1 MTESSPKPTLLAS
14 TETLCDA
21 YRDAA
26 ATRLGA
32 GDPSIVDAAKTWVA
46 FVRHHHGNVFE
57 SDAARVET
65 AAADATYL
73 EPADTD
79 ASHADDSLAPTER
92 AVFLDV
98 LAADFAVSR
107 LRRAVESAFDVD
119 CSSPDAP
126 DCVDVDADFDRTF
139 DAVHRRI
146 RGDFGDEN
154 AVRLARL
161 ESTDADALISL
172 DAAVVGELYERVVPR
187 RARLSLG
194 EYYTPRGLA
203 ELALPAD
210 CADETVLDP
219 ACGAGIFLVAATDRK
234 RAALSGLAPQRA
246 LDRITST
253 VVGVDLNPVAVRCA
267 RLAYLL
273 ALAPLL
279 AAADSPTVELP
290 VHLGDSLGLQ
300 EESTATPDS
309 VTTRPPTT
317 DLRADVLV
325 GNPPWLTWERL
336 GERARSRWCS
346 RHIDRLNLL
355 PRRGA
360 ERLLGHANDDLS
372 VPFVWV
378 CVERYLRQGGRA
390 AFVLKR
396 DLRSGPA
403 GRLLR
408 ELRVGD
414 RPLSLRGV
422 EDFGDLAP
430 FGDQVRAAA
439 ALYEFVADAD
449 TEFPVGLRTWR
460 ARVGAQSPEFDSG
473 DAMRRTL
480 DAETTGL
487 VPVDPDDTAG
497 PWVRVDAE
505 RTALGPCAHDIRH
518 GLKDDAKDVFTVDDE
533 TLSALEPDHVYP
545 YLRSKHV
552 VKFGL
557 FGYDRHLVPQR
568 RTNEENEPELA
579 RNAPRTYEYL
589 DAHREALDARAS
601 TWFDGGPFYNLF
613 GLGTY
618 TWADYKVVWCRLG
631 FKPHFVV
638 VSTVDDP
645 ELGEKTVVPG
655 DHCMFVAIDDRRE
668 AHLLCGL
675 LNSAP
680 YQRCL
685 RELGGEG
692 KSSLSKSTVSKLYLP
707 EWRDDPLFRRIADCS
722 ERAHGIVPDHVD
734 VSKRAYN
741 RTTIPELETVTGEL
755 DRTVERLLAERDE

>member
-1 MTESSPKPTLLAS
+1 MTAPAPDGTLFACAERLCETYREAA
-14 TETLCDA
+14 TERL
-21 YRDAA
+21 RLGDAA
-26 ATRLGA
+26 VT
-32 GDPSIVDAAKTWVA
+32 DAAETWAA
-46 FVRHHHGNVFE
+46 FVRHHHGAVF
-57 SDAARVET
+57 D
-65 AAADATYL
+65 ADARGVDV
-73 EPADTD
+73 PTD
-79 ASHADDSLAPTER
+79 RE
-92 AVFLDV
+92 VFLDV

-107 LRRAVESAFDVD
+107 LRRAVESAFGVD
-119 CSSPDAP
+119 CRSSPTP
-126 DCVDVDADFDRTF
+126 DCVDVDADFTAAF
-139 DAVHRRI
+139 NAVHRLVH
-146 RGDFGDEN
+146 GDFADGG
-154 AVRLARL
+154 AARVARV
-161 ESTDADALISL
+161 ESADADALDAL
-172 DAAVVGELYERVVPR
+172 DPAAVGELYERIVPR

-210 CADETVLDP
+210 CAAETVLDP
-219 ACGAGIFLVAATDRK
+219 SCGAGVFLTATIDRK
-234 RAALSGLAPQRA
+234 RAALSDLTPRRA
-246 LDRITST
+246 LERITST

-273 ALAPLL
+273 ALTPLL
-279 AAADSPTVELP
+279 ADADSPTVELP
-290 VHLGDSLGLQ
+290 VHLGDSLGLGG
-300 EESTATPDS
+300 ESAEPS
-309 VTTRPPTT
+309 HAALPTT

-336 GERARSRWCS
+336 SERARSRWRE
-346 RHIDRLNLL
+346 RHIDRLDLL

-378 CVERYLRQGGRA
+378 CIERYLKEGGRA

-408 ELRVGD
+408 QLRVGD
-414 RPLSLRGV
+414 RPLSLRRV
-422 EDFGDLAP
+422 EDFGGLAP

-439 ALYEFVADAD
+439 ALYQFAADAD
-449 TEFPVGLRTWR
+449 TEFPVSLRTWR
-460 ARVGAQSPEFDSG
+460 ARRGRVGSPAFDCL
-473 DAMRRTL
+473 DAMQRTL
-480 DAETTGL
+480 DTETTAL
-487 VPVDPDDTAG
+487 VPVDIEDPAG
-497 PWVRVDAE
+497 SWVRVDAE
-505 RTALGPCAHDIRH
+505 RAALGPCAHEIRH
-518 GLKDDAKDVFTVDDE
+518 GLKDDAKDVFTVDDRMVS
-533 TLSALEPDHVYP
+533 TLEPAHLYP

-557 FGYDRHLVPQR
+557 FGHDRHLVPQR
-568 RTNEENEPELA
+568 RTNEENESELV
-579 RNAPRTYEYL
+579 RDAPRTYEYL
-589 DAHREALDARAS
+589 TDHRESLDARAS

-613 GLGTY
+613 GLGPY

-638 VSTVDDP
+638 VSTVEDP

-655 DHCMFVAIDDRRE
+655 DHCMFVATDDRRE

-692 KSSLSKSTVSKLYLP
+692 KASLSKAAVSKLYLP

-722 ERAHGIVPDHVD
+722 ERAHGIVPGHVD
-734 VSKRAYN
+734 VSKREYN
-741 RTTIPELETVTGEL
+741 RTTIPELEVVMGEL
-755 DRTVERLLAERDE
+755 DRAVERLLAERDDNS

>member
-1 MTESSPKPTLLAS
+1 MTDPISNETLLESAERLC
-14 TETLCDA
+14 ET
-21 YRDAA
+21 YREA
-26 ATRLGA
+26 ATERLRD
-32 GDPSIVDAAKTWVA
+32 GDVAVVDAAERWTA
-46 FVRHHHGNVFE
+46 FVRHHHGAVFYAT
-57 SDAARVET
+57 DR
-65 AAADATYL
+65 AADAAAL
-73 EPADTD
+73 EDRAAD
-79 ASHADDSLAPTER
+79 APTER
-92 AVFLDV
+92 TVFLDV

-107 LRRAVESAFDVD
+107 LRRAVESAFDAD
-119 CSSPDAP
+119 CRSSPAP
-126 DCVDVDADFDRTF
+126 ACVDVDADFTVPF
-139 DAVHRRI
+139 DAAHRRI
-146 RGDFGDEN
+146 RDDFDEES
-154 AVRLARL
+154 AARLARL
-161 ESTDADALISL
+161 ESAEPATLDSL
-172 DAAVVGELYERVVPR
+172 GPTAVGHLYERTVSR

-194 EYYTPRGLA
+194 EYYTPRGIA
-203 ELALPAD
+203 ELALPGD

-219 ACGAGIFLVAATDRK
+219 ACGAGVFLAAAVDRK
-234 RAALSGLAPQRA
+234 RAALSDLTPRET

-273 ALAPLL
+273 TLTPLL
-279 AAADSPTVELP
+279 ADVDSPTVELP
-290 VHLGDSLGLQ
+290 VYLGDSLGLGG
-300 EESTATPDS
+300 ESAAPARTAS
-309 VTTRPPTT
+309 PTT

-336 GERARSRWCS
+336 SERARSRWRE
-346 RHIDRLNLL
+346 RHIDRLGLL

-378 CVERYLRQGGRA
+378 CIERYLEEGGRA

-408 ELRVGD
+408 QLRVGD
-414 RPLSLRGV
+414 RPLSLRRV
-422 EDFGDLAP
+422 EDFGALAP

-439 ALYEFVADAD
+439 ALYEFTADAD
-449 TEFPVGLRTWR
+449 TEFPVSFRTWR
-460 ARVGAQSPEFDSG
+460 ARSDPDAPAPPAFDSL
-473 DAMRRTL
+473 DAMHRTL
-480 DAETTGL
+480 DTETTGL
-487 VPVDPDDTAG
+487 VPVDVDDPAG
-497 PWVRVDAE
+497 SWVRVDAE
-505 RTALGPCAHDIRH
+505 RAALGPCAHEIRH
-518 GLKDDAKDVFTVDDE
+518 GLKDDAKAVFTVDDRLVS
-533 TLSALEPDHVYP
+533 TLELDHLYP

-557 FGYDRHLVPQR
+557 FGHDRHLVPQR
-568 RTNEENEPELA
+568 RTNEENESELA
-579 RNAPRTYEYL
+579 RDAPRTYDYL
-589 DAHREALDARAS
+589 ANHRETLDGRAS

-613 GLGTY
+613 GLGPY

-655 DHCMFVAIDDRRE
+655 DHCMFVATDDRRE
-668 AHLLCGL
+668 AHFLCGL

-692 KSSLSKSTVSKLYLP
+692 KASLSKAAVSKLYLP
-707 EWRDDPLFRRIADCS
+707 EWRDTPLFRRIADCS
-722 ERAHGIVPDHVD
+722 ERAHEIVPGHVD
-734 VSKRAYN
+734 VSKREYN
-741 RTTIPELETVTGEL
+741 RTTIPELEVVTGEL
-755 DRTVERLLAERDE
+755 DRAVERLLAERDDNS